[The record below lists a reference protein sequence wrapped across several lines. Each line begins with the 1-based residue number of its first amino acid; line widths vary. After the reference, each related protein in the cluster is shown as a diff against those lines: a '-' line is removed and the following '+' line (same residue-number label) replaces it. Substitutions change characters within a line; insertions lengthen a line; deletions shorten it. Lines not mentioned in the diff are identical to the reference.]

1 LAVGKLSKKRELQT
15 AGLDLGDRFTVVCVL
30 NEVGEVLERSRW
42 PTTRQG
48 LRQRFEGKAKLRVAL
63 EAGTHSNWVSE
74 SLESW
79 GHEVIVANPRQVY
92 WIFKNTKKCDRV
104 DAESLARLARADVS
118 LLSPIQHR
126 SAQAQAHRAVLSSR
140 DALVRSRT
148 ALINHARGVVKTMGE
163 RLPSCSSAAFVHKAL
178 AQVPA
183 AVGEALAPLF
193 QVLESL
199 NAHIH
204 EYERQV
210 KRLCE
215 QTYPQTQQLCH
226 VNGVGQLTAL
236 AYIVTLETA
245 SRFARSRSVGAFVGL
260 SPRSDQSGEREGQ
273 LGISKRGDALL
284 RRLLV
289 SSAQYMLGPFGKDS
303 DLRRFGLALA
313 QRGGRAAKK
322 RAVVAVA
329 RKLAVLLHSL
339 WRTAQ
344 LYDPLRQANLAVAAG
359 SG

>member
-1 LAVGKLSKKRELQT
+1 MSKLSKKGELQT
-15 AGLDLGDRFTVVCVL
+15 VGLDLGDRFTSVCVL
-30 NEVGEVLERSRW
+30 SEGGEVIERSRW

-48 LRQRFEGKAKLRVAL
+48 LSRRFEGKAKLRVVL
-63 EAGTHSNWVSE
+63 EAGTHSSWVSE

-79 GHEVIVANPRQVY
+79 GHEVVVANPRQVY

-104 DAESLARLARADVS
+104 DAESLARLGRADVS

-126 SAQAQAHRAVLSSR
+126 SSQAQAHRAVLSSR

-148 ALINHARGVVKTMGE
+148 ALINHARGVVKTLGE

-193 QVLESL
+193 AVLESL
-199 NAHIH
+199 NAQIH

-215 QTYPQTQQLCH
+215 QTYPQTQQLCE

-236 AYIVTLETA
+236 AYIVTLERA

-344 LYDPLRQANLAVAAG
+344 LYDPLRQANLAAATG

>member
-1 LAVGKLSKKRELQT
+1 LAVGKLSKKGELQT
-15 AGLDLGDRFTVVCVL
+15 VGLDLGDRFTAVCVL
-30 NEVGEVLERSRW
+30 TEAGEVIERSRCS
-42 PTTRQG
+42 TTRQG

-104 DAESLARLARADVS
+104 DAESLARLARADVN

-199 NAHIH
+199 NAQIH

-215 QTYPQTQQLCH
+215 QTYPQTQRLCQ

-236 AYIVTLETA
+236 TYIVTLETA
-245 SRFARSRSVGAFVGL
+245 SRFARSRSVGAFLGL
-260 SPRSDQSGEREGQ
+260 SPRSDQSGERQGQ

-289 SSAQYMLGPFGKDS
+289 SSAQYILGPFGKDS

-313 QRGGRAAKK
+313 QRGGRAGKK

-344 LYDPLRQANLAVAAG
+344 VYDPLRQTHLAATAV

>member
-1 LAVGKLSKKRELQT
+1 MGELSKKQELQT
-15 AGLDLGDRFTVVCVL
+15 VGLDLGDRFTAVCVL
-30 NEVGEVLERSRW
+30 NEAGEVIERSRCS
-42 PTTRQG
+42 TTRAG
-48 LRQRFEGKAKLRVAL
+48 LSQRFEGKGKLRVAL
-63 EAGTHSNWVSE
+63 EAGTHSSWASQ

-104 DAESLARLARADVS
+104 DAESLARLARADVT

-126 SAQAQAHRAVLSSR
+126 GAQAQAHRAVLSSR

-163 RLPSCSSAAFVHKAL
+163 RLPSCSSAAFAHKAL
-178 AQVPA
+178 AQVPE
-183 AVGEALAPLF
+183 AVREALAPLF
-193 QVLESL
+193 QVLETL
-199 NAHIH
+199 NEQIH

-215 QTYPQTQQLCH
+215 QTYPQTQQLCQ
-226 VNGVGQLTAL
+226 VNGVGMLTAL
-236 AYIVTLETA
+236 AYVVTLETA
-245 SRFARSRSVGAFVGL
+245 SRFSRSRSVGPFVGL

-289 SSAQYMLGPFGKDS
+289 SSAQYILGPFGKDS

-313 QRGGRAAKK
+313 QRGGRAGKK

-344 LYDPLRQANLAVAAG
+344 IYDPLRQANRAAAAAV